1 MIVGVFLGVYSAQRP
16 NGISSH
22 FVSFFALFGYSAPV
36 FWSGLLLLI
45 GFSLHI
51 QWFPVAGIRDVTI
64 EGNFFEEAIDVI
76 RHMVLPV
83 ITLAS
88 IFLALYSRLSRAT
101 MMEVLGSDY
110 IRTAKSKGLT
120 DREIIYK
127 HALKNS
133 LSPVITLAGLQF
145 SAVVSG
151 AILVESVFSWP
162 GLGTLAFESII
173 ARDTPTILG
182 ILFFSA
188 LVVIVGNLLT
198 DLPLSLVD
206 PRVRTNIAAV
216 IALIILF
223 LIILVAIFGPTLYPV
238 DPFDMVWMPFSPPG
252 EEGFIF
258 GTDYLGRDLVA
269 MIIHGAR
276 VSIIIGVSAAFVTVF
291 IGVSVGAMAGFYRG
305 WVEEV
310 LMRITEFFQVLP
322 TLLFAMVI
330 VALFGASLTMITIAI
345 GAVSW
350 TAVARI
356 TRAEFLRIRELEY
369 VTASRASGANNF
381 ILMFGIILPNALPP
395 IIVQAALMVGSA
407 ILFEAGLS
415 FLGLTDPN
423 VVSWGQVIGSNR
435 SYLLDAGFTVTIPGA
450 AIFITVLC
458 ISLVGDGLNDALNP
472 KLRQR

>member
-1 MIVGVFLGVYSAQRP
+1 MYAGILLLAVIILNFGMMHLAPGDVADSISQSMGGADEQVLNEIRATYGLDKPFVIQLGSYIGKVLRFDLGYSFFYTQPVSQLIFQKLPATLLLVITAQFLALIVGVFLGVYSAQRP

-51 QWFPVAGIRDVTI
+51 QWFPVAGMRDVTI
-64 EGNFFEEAIDVI
+64 EGNFFEETIDVI

-198 DLPLSLVD
+198 DLTLRLVD
-206 PRVRTNIAAV
+206 PRVRTN
-216 IALIILF
+216 
-223 LIILVAIFGPTLYPV
+223 
-238 DPFDMVWMPFSPPG
+238 
-252 EEGFIF
+252 
-258 GTDYLGRDLVA
+258 
-269 MIIHGAR
+269 
-276 VSIIIGVSAAFVTVF
+276 
-291 IGVSVGAMAGFYRG
+291 
-305 WVEEV
+305 
-310 LMRITEFFQVLP
+310 
-322 TLLFAMVI
+322 
-330 VALFGASLTMITIAI
+330 
-345 GAVSW
+345 
-350 TAVARI
+350 
-356 TRAEFLRIRELEY
+356 
-369 VTASRASGANNF
+369 
-381 ILMFGIILPNALPP
+381 
-395 IIVQAALMVGSA
+395 
-407 ILFEAGLS
+407 
-415 FLGLTDPN
+415 
-423 VVSWGQVIGSNR
+423 
-435 SYLLDAGFTVTIPGA
+435 
-450 AIFITVLC
+450 
-458 ISLVGDGLNDALNP
+458 
-472 KLRQR
+472 K